1 MVLTNKLLPSKKKQ
15 INLFNVNLFT
25 YKRDQQWFYQ
35 INWFISD
42 INIPGK
48 KKVTERKRK
57 LNNWRQDKNYRKIK
71 SEIINQLFESK

>member
-1 MVLTNKLLPSKKKQ
+1 MILSNKLVY
-15 INLFNVNLFT
+15 FR
-25 YKRDQQWFYQ
+25 YKYTRE
-35 INWFISD
+35 
-42 INIPGK
+42 